1 MSYKPNVLIWNSYE
15 LEPKG
20 GPAGY
25 LYNIHEYIKRKKINE
40 IKFLNNYSDSRQ
52 DKSSLFIKKLLKKIA
67 PDYHKKYS
75 LKLWIDNILEKKD
88 LNLDINLDEYDFIH
102 FHSTWELFKNRE
114 LLNNYKGKVLLTS
127 HSPKV
132 FHKELTEDL
141 FNLNYKKVD
150 KEKRVILENIDTY
163 SFSRADYVIFPCIF
177 SEEPYRNSWDEYDNI
192 VSRKKVKYIPTSIK
206 KINKKNKGNSIRK
219 KNGIGKNDIV
229 ISYVG
234 RHNLVKGYDLIKKFA
249 KKIWET
255 RDVYFLI
262 AGNEA
267 PLKGLKDKRWIEIG
281 WTKDPHSII
290 EASNVFVLPN
300 RQTYFD
306 LILLEVL
313 SLNKPVLLSETG
325 GNKYFKKFS
334 KSNLYYFQKNNID
347 SMIKQF
353 ENFLNDQNNNNLCL
367 NERIF
372 NNNFT
377 LDIFIDRYFKL
388 LEELKV

>member
-1 MSYKPNVLIWNSYE
+1 MSYKPKVLIWNSYK

-25 LYNIHEYIKRKKINE
+25 LYNIHEYIKSEKINE
-40 IKFLNNYSDSRQ
+40 IDFLNDYSDSRQ
-52 DKSSLFIKKLLKKIA
+52 SKTSLFIKKILKNIA
-67 PDYHKKYS
+67 PDYHKRYS
-75 LKLWIDNILEKKD
+75 LKLWIDNILKKKNF
-88 LNLDINLDEYDFIH
+88 NLDINLDKYDFIH

-114 LLNNYKGKVLLTS
+114 LLNNYNGKILLTS

-141 FNLNYKKVD
+141 FNLSYKKVD
-150 KEKRVILENIDTY
+150 KEKSVILENIDTY
-163 SFSRADYVIFPCIF
+163 SFSRADYVIFPCEF
-177 SEEPYRNSWDEYDNI
+177 SEEPYRNSWNEYDNI
-192 VSRKKVKYIPTSIK
+192 VNREKVKYIPTSIK
-206 KINKKNKGNSIRK
+206 KIEKKNNGDFIRK
-219 KNGIGKNDIV
+219 KNEIGKNDIV

-249 KKIWET
+249 KKIWKKQ
-255 RDVYFLI
+255 DVYFLI

-267 PLKGLKDKRWIEIG
+267 PLKGLEDKRWIEIG

-290 EASNVFVLPN
+290 EASDVFILPN

-325 GNKYFKKFS
+325 GNKHFKKFS
-334 KSNLYYFQKNNID
+334 KSNLYYFQKSNID

-353 ENFLNDQNNNNLCL
+353 ENFLNDQNDNNLLL

-377 LDIFIDRYFKL
+377 LDIFIDRYFEL
-388 LEELKV
+388 LRELKG